1 MSQDFGSPTTT
12 TGGASETAVSIKTK
26 YESNENTNV
35 FTDADKQKLDGLSD
49 ITAATDISSFAAAFN
64 AALVAPTP
72 EV

>member
-1 MSQDFGSPTTT
+1 MSQDFGSPTTA
-12 TGGASETAVSIKTK
+12 TGGASETAASIKTK

-49 ITAATDISSFAAAFN
+49 ITAATDIFSFVAAFN

>member
-1 MSQDFGSPTTT
+1 MSQQFGTPKTS
-12 TGGASETAVSIKTK
+12 GGATETTESIKTK
-26 YESNENTNV
+26 YESNDDTNA

-49 ITAATDISSFAAAFN
+49 ITAATDTTSFEAAFN

>member
-1 MSQDFGSPTTT
+1 MSQDFGSPTTA
-12 TGGASETAVSIKTK
+12 TGGASETPVSIKTK

-49 ITAATDISSFAAAFN
+49 ITAATDTTSFEAAFN